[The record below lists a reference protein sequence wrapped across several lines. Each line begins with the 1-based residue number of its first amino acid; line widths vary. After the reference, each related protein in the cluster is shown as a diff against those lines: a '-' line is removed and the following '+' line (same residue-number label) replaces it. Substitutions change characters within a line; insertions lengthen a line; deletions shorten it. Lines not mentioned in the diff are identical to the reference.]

1 MIIFSLVDIML
12 DGSCKSSGRVH
23 GEGSIAHSGVDN
35 SEQLIFSWWSMF
47 NNLCFLTAGTQVSN
61 LPFRIFQNSI
71 IPYQLSVS
79 LNHCQ

>member
-1 MIIFSLVDIML
+1 MTDKSL
-12 DGSCKSSGRVH
+12 GRVH

-35 SEQLIFSWWSMF
+35 SEQLIFSRRGMF

-61 LPFRIFQNSI
+61 LPFRIFQNVI

-79 LNHCQ
+79 LNHCQQLDM